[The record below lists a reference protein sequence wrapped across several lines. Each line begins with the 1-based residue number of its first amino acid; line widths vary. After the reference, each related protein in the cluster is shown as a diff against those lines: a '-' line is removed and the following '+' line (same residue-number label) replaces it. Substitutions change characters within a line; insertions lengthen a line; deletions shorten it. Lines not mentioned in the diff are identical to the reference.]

1 MENKSHALIAGLFT
15 LLLAIAAILLAM
27 WFNRDRVERVPY
39 EMATKL
45 SVPGLNP
52 QADVRYRGLDVGK
65 VDDISFDPR
74 MPGQILI
81 RISVKPDTPMTQST
95 YGVLGYQGVTG
106 IAYVQ
111 LDDDGEKPIKLNS
124 SKDKLARIE
133 MRPSLFD
140 NLQTRG
146 LAILKQ
152 TEEMTLRLNR
162 LMTPENQAVMLD
174 AFSNVSKAATAIEA
188 IPRELSP
195 TLAKLPALTS
205 QADRTLASINTLSRD
220 VSTLSKNIN
229 GLTTNLQAPDGT
241 LNRISGAADQLSSAA
256 LKIEQTAIPLASDS
270 RTTLRSLN
278 RTLDTLN
285 NRPQSVLFGTGTLS
299 PGPGEAGFSAPTTS
313 IKAAAQ

>member
-15 LLLAIAAILLAM
+15 LVLAIAAILLAM
-27 WFNRDRVERVPY
+27 WFNRDRVVRVPY

-65 VDDISFDPR
+65 VDEILFDPKT
-74 MPGQILI
+74 PGQILVH
-81 RISVKPDTPMTQST
+81 ISVKPDTPMTQST

-111 LDDDGEKPIKLNS
+111 LDDDGTAPIKLNS
-124 SKDKLARIE
+124 SKEHLARIE

-162 LMTPENQAVMLD
+162 LMTPENQAVMLG
-174 AFSNVSKAATAIEA
+174 AFDNVSKAATAIEA

-195 TLAKLPALTS
+195 TLAKLPALTN

-220 VSTLSKNIN
+220 VSTLSNNIN
-229 GLTTNLQAPDGT
+229 GLTTRLQAPDGT

-256 LKIEQTAIPLASDS
+256 LKIEQNAIPLASDA
-270 RTTLRSLN
+270 RTTLRSVN
-278 RTLDTLN
+278 RTLETVN
-285 NRPQSVLFGTGTLS
+285 NRPQRILFGTGTLL
-299 PGPGEAGFSAPTTS
+299 PGPGEAGFSVPAAPAS
-313 IKAAAQ
+313 H

>member
-27 WFNRDRVERVPY
+27 WFNRDRVVRVPY

-65 VDDISFDPR
+65 VDEILFDPKT
-74 MPGQILI
+74 PGQILI
-81 RISVKPDTPMTQST
+81 HISVKADTPMTQST

-124 SKDKLARIE
+124 SKEHLARIE

-140 NLQTRG
+140 NLQSRG

-162 LMTPENQAVMLD
+162 LMTPENQEVMLS

-205 QADRTLASINTLSRD
+205 QADRTLASINSLSRD
-220 VSTLSKNIN
+220 VSKLSNNIN
-229 GLTTNLQAPDGT
+229 SLTTNLQAPGGT
-241 LNRISGAADQLSSAA
+241 LNRIAGAADQMSSAA
-256 LKIEQTAIPLASDS
+256 LKIEQNAIPLASDT
-270 RTTLRSLN
+270 RTTLRAMN
-278 RTLDTLN
+278 RTLETFN
-285 NRPQSVLFGTGTLS
+285 NRPQSILFGAGTLP
-299 PGPGEAGFSAPTTS
+299 PGPGEAGFTAP
-313 IKAAAQ
+313 AAH

>member
-27 WFNRDRVERVPY
+27 WFNRDRVVRVPY

-65 VDDISFDPR
+65 VDEILFDPNT
-74 MPGQILI
+74 PGQILVH
-81 RISVKPDTPMTQST
+81 ISVKPDTPMTQST

-111 LDDDGEKPIKLNS
+111 LDDDGTKPIKLSS
-124 SKDKLARIE
+124 SKQHLARIE

-162 LMTPENQAVMLD
+162 LMTPENQEVMLS
-174 AFSNVSKAATAIEA
+174 AFSSVSKAATAIEA

-256 LKIEQTAIPLASDS
+256 LKIEQNAIPLASDA
-270 RTTLRSLN
+270 RTALRSMN
-278 RTLDTLN
+278 RTLETLN
-285 NRPQSVLFGTGTLS
+285 NRPQSILFGAGPQS
-299 PGPGEAGFSAPTTS
+299 PGPGEAGFIAP
-313 IKAAAQ
+313 APH

>member
-15 LLLAIAAILLAM
+15 LVLAIAAILLAM
-27 WFNRDRVERVPY
+27 WFNRDRVVRVPY

-65 VDDISFDPR
+65 VDEILFDPKT
-74 MPGQILI
+74 PGQILVH
-81 RISVKPDTPMTQST
+81 ISVKPDTPMTQST

-111 LDDDGEKPIKLNS
+111 LDDDGTAPIKLNS
-124 SKDKLARIE
+124 SKEHLARIE

-162 LMTPENQAVMLD
+162 LMTPENQAVMLG
-174 AFSNVSKAATAIEA
+174 AFDNVSKAATAIEA

-195 TLAKLPALTS
+195 TLAKLPALTN

-220 VSTLSKNIN
+220 VSTLSNNIN
-229 GLTTNLQAPDGT
+229 GLTTRLQAPDGT

-256 LKIEQTAIPLASDS
+256 LKIEQNAIPLASDA
-270 RTTLRSLN
+270 RTTLRSVN
-278 RTLDTLN
+278 RTLETVN
-285 NRPQSVLFGTGTLS
+285 NRPQSILFGTGTLL
-299 PGPGEAGFSAPTTS
+299 PGPGEAGFSVPAAPAS
-313 IKAAAQ
+313 H

>member
-15 LLLAIAAILLAM
+15 LVLAIAAILLAM
-27 WFNRDRVERVPY
+27 WFNRDRVVRVPY

-65 VDDISFDPR
+65 VDEILFDPKT
-74 MPGQILI
+74 PGQILVH
-81 RISVKPDTPMTQST
+81 ISVKPDTPMTHST

-111 LDDDGEKPIKLNS
+111 LDDDGAAPIKLNS
-124 SKDKLARIE
+124 SKDHLARIE

-162 LMTPENQAVMLD
+162 LMTPENQEVMLS
-174 AFSNVSKAATAIEA
+174 AFNNVSKAATAIEA

-220 VSTLSKNIN
+220 VSTLSNNIN
-229 GLTTNLQAPDGT
+229 GLTTRLQAPDGT

-256 LKIEQTAIPLASDS
+256 LKIEQTAIPLASDT

-278 RTLDTLN
+278 RTLETVN
-285 NRPQSVLFGTGTLS
+285 NRPQSILFGTGALL
-299 PGPGEAGFSAPTTS
+299 PGPGEAGFKIPAEPAPH
-313 IKAAAQ
+313 